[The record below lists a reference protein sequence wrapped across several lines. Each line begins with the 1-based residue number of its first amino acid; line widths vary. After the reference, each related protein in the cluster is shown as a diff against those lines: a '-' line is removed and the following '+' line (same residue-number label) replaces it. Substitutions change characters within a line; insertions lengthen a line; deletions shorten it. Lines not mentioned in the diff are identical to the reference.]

1 MTTFLLQRTRL
12 VVAIVALSTFVGLA
26 GALYN
31 GGAFG
36 PLKLSGRTAGLQTAA
51 ATTQVLVDWPAPS
64 IVERQ
69 LLPQD
74 LDGLGNRAEMLGR
87 VMASP
92 VVVQRISQRL
102 QVSQDRIAGL
112 ARITGNVPRALTE
125 PNSEVRA
132 SEIAWSKAPYRFEV
146 QARPEE
152 PIIDIYSQAPSEVGA
167 EALGTAAVDGLR
179 DYLHDL
185 AVQQGFKQTEPVVL
199 RQLGPSRGA
208 VVNSKA
214 PLAIGLITF
223 MTGFAATACV
233 LLGLTFLRVRR
244 MAAARAEDGDE
255 PAPVRPL
262 PIRGRVVALA
272 DDWPHTN
279 RLFPWLLA
287 AFLAVLW
294 LVPFNEIQLD
304 VSLPIDLKFDRLVL
318 PFVAGAFL
326 LALVA
331 GGRGASRLRRT
342 WIHLTVGVFVMLAFV
357 SVVLDA
363 RYLNQSLELDQAIK
377 RLPLMISYVSLF
389 VMAAAGIRRTE
400 VRAFLKYTLVLSLLC
415 AAGVIWEYRFK
426 YNPFYDFSRKL
437 LPGIF
442 SVGTADSAAVDD
454 IGRRVVRGP
463 AGVPLETVAML
474 SMALPIALVGLMH
487 AKTWGR
493 RALYGFGACLLL
505 AACFATYRKSALLA
519 PVSVILTL
527 AYFRRREL
535 LKLAPL
541 ALVLVVVIHVL
552 SPGALGSTTSQLDS
566 NRLGVATVSDRAV
579 DYDAVRPDV
588 WSHLAFGRGWGT
600 YDRTNYRTLDSE
612 ILQRII
618 EMGVLGLI
626 SYLLMGAS
634 VVWFA
639 RATIAGRDPTWAPL
653 ALIGAAAAVSFLTV
667 STLFDVISFPH
678 ATYIFLFV
686 AGIVAV
692 VIEPLRPEEEERRR
706 RELRAASLHTAR
718 SHGDRGARQPLPGRR
733 TPAHRGAP
741 EPR

>member
-1 MTTFLLQRTRL
+1 MVTFLLQRKRL
-12 VVAIVALSTFVGLA
+12 VLAVIALSTLVALA

-31 GGAFG
+31 GGAVG
-36 PLKLSGRTAGLQTAA
+36 PLALKGRSNLQVAA

-64 IVERQ
+64 IVQRQ
-69 LLPQD
+69 LYPQD
-74 LDGLGNRAEMLGR
+74 LDGLGNRAELLGR

-92 VVVQRISQRL
+92 AVLERVARRL
-102 QVSQDRIAGL
+102 KVPQDQIGAL
-112 ARITGNVPRALTE
+112 ARTTGNVPRALTE

-132 SEIAWSKAPYRFEV
+132 AEIQWSRSRYRIEV
-146 QARPEE
+146 QARPAQ
-152 PIIDIYSQAPSEVGA
+152 PIIDVYSQAPSTAEA

-179 DYLHDL
+179 DYLRDL
-185 AVQQGFKQTEPVVL
+185 AARQGFKEAEPVRL
-199 RQLGPSRGA
+199 RQLGLSRGA
-208 VVNSKA
+208 VVNSQA
-214 PLAIGLITF
+214 PLAIFVITF
-223 MTGFAATACV
+223 MTAFAATACL
-233 LLGLTFLRVRR
+233 LLGLIFLRVRR
-244 MAAARAEDGDE
+244 MAAPGNAAAHANASATAPMPAR
-255 PAPVRPL
+255 PA
-262 PIRGRVVALA
+262 GRRRVAAVA

-287 AFLAVLW
+287 VFVAVLW
-294 LVPFNEIQLD
+294 LIPFNEIQLN

-331 GGRGASRLRRT
+331 GSRGGPRLRLT
-342 WIHLTVGVFVMLAFV
+342 WIHGTVGAFV
-357 SVVLDA
+357 LIAFLSVVFDA
-363 RYLNQSLELDQAIK
+363 RYLNQSLELDQSIK

-400 VRAFLKYTLVLSLLC
+400 VRAFLKYMLVLSVIC

-426 YNPFYDFSRKL
+426 YNPFYDLSRKL

-442 SVGTADSAAVDD
+442 SVGAAESSAVDD

-487 AKTWGR
+487 AKVWSR
-493 RALYGFGACLLL
+493 RILYCFGACLLL

-552 SPGALGSTTSQLDS
+552 SPGALGSTTSQLDA

-579 DYDAVRPDV
+579 DYDAVRPEL
-588 WSHLAFGRGWGT
+588 WTHFALGRGWGS

-634 VVWFA
+634 VIFFA

-686 AGIVAV
+686 AGLVAV
-692 VIEPLRPEEEERRR
+692 VIEEPRPEEDETDERR
-706 RELRAASLHTAR
+706 EARAASLHAVRLRGGDAGPRQGLAAR
-718 SHGDRGARQPLPGRR
+718 R
-733 TPAHRGAP
+733 
-741 EPR
+741 

>member
-1 MTTFLLQRTRL
+1 MVTFLLQRKRL
-12 VVAIVALSTFVGLA
+12 VLAVIALSTLVGLA

-31 GGAFG
+31 GGAIG
-36 PLKLSGRTAGLQTAA
+36 PLALKGRSNLQVAA
-51 ATTQVLVDWPAPS
+51 ATTQVLVDYPAPS
-64 IVERQ
+64 IVQRQ
-69 LLPQD
+69 LYPQD
-74 LDGLGNRAEMLGR
+74 LDGLGNRAELLGR

-92 VVVQRISQRL
+92 VVLERVARRL
-102 QVSQDRIAGL
+102 KVPQAEIGAF
-112 ARITGNVPRALTE
+112 ARATGDVPRALTE
-125 PNSEVRA
+125 PGSEVRA
-132 SEIAWSKAPYRFEV
+132 SEIQWSRSRYRIEV
-146 QARPEE
+146 QARPAQ
-152 PIIDIYSQAPSEVGA
+152 PIIDIYSQAPSTAGA

-179 DYLHDL
+179 DYLRDL
-185 AVQQGFKQTEPVVL
+185 AARQGFKLAEPVRL
-199 RQLGPSRGA
+199 RQLGLSRGA
-208 VVNSKA
+208 VVNSHA
-214 PLAIGLITF
+214 PLAIAVITF
-223 MTGFAATACV
+223 MTAFAATACA
-233 LLGLTFLRVRR
+233 LLGLIFLRARR
-244 MAAARAEDGDE
+244 MVVPMPERTR
-255 PAPVRPL
+255 PA
-262 PIRGRVVALA
+262 GRSRIVAVA

-287 AFLAVLW
+287 VFVAVLW
-294 LVPFNEIQLD
+294 LVPFNEIQLNI
-304 VSLPIDLKFDRLVL
+304 SLPIDLKFDRLVL

-331 GGRGASRLRRT
+331 GGREGPRLRLT
-342 WIHLTVGVFVMLAFV
+342 WIHATVGAFV
-357 SVVLDA
+357 LIAFLSVVLDA
-363 RYLNQSLELDQAIK
+363 RYLNQSLELDQSIK

-400 VRAFLKYTLVLSLLC
+400 VRAFLKYMLVLSVIC

-426 YNPFYDFSRKL
+426 YNPFYDLSRKL

-442 SVGTADSAAVDD
+442 SVGAAESSAVDD

-487 AKTWGR
+487 AKVWSR
-493 RALYGFGACLLL
+493 RILYGFGACLLL

-552 SPGALGSTTSQLDS
+552 SPGALGSTTSKLDS

-579 DYDAVRPDV
+579 DYDAVRPEV
-588 WSHLAFGRGWGT
+588 WTHLAFGRGWGS

-612 ILQRII
+612 ILQRVI

-634 VVWFA
+634 VIFFA

-686 AGIVAV
+686 AGLVAV
-692 VIEPLRPEEEERRR
+692 VIEEPRPEEDESEERR
-706 RELRAASLHTAR
+706 ESRAASLHAVRVRGDAGPRHGLAAR
-718 SHGDRGARQPLPGRR
+718 R
-733 TPAHRGAP
+733 
-741 EPR
+741 

>member
-1 MTTFLLQRTRL
+1 MVTFLLQRKRL
-12 VVAIVALSTFVGLA
+12 VLAVIALSTLVALA

-31 GGAFG
+31 GGAIG
-36 PLKLSGRTAGLQTAA
+36 PLALKGRSANLQVAA
-51 ATTQVLVDWPAPS
+51 ARTQVLIDWPAPS

-69 LLPQD
+69 LLRQD
-74 LDGLGNRAEMLGR
+74 LAVLGNRAELLGR

-92 VVVQRISQRL
+92 LVLERVARRL
-102 QVSQDRIAGL
+102 RVAQEQVGGL

-125 PNSEVRA
+125 PGSEVRA
-132 SEIAWSKAPYRFEV
+132 AQIQWSRSRYRIEV
-146 QARPEE
+146 QARPAE
-152 PIIDIYSQAPSEVGA
+152 PIIDVYSQAPSTAEA

-179 DYLHDL
+179 DYLRDL
-185 AVQQGFKQTEPVVL
+185 AVRQGFKQAEPVRL

-208 VVNSKA
+208 VVNSRA
-214 PLAIGLITF
+214 PLAIFVITF
-223 MTGFAATACV
+223 MTAFAATACL
-233 LLGLTFLRVRR
+233 LLGLIFLRLRR
-244 MAAARAEDGDE
+244 MAAPMPERTR
-255 PAPVRPL
+255 PA
-262 PIRGRVVALA
+262 GRRRIAAVA
-272 DDWPHTN
+272 DDWPRTN
-279 RLFPWLLA
+279 RLFPWMLA
-287 AFLAVLW
+287 VFVAVLW
-294 LVPFNEIQLD
+294 LVPFNEIQLNM
-304 VSLPIDLKFDRLVL
+304 SLPIDLKFDRLVL

-331 GGRGASRLRRT
+331 GGRDGPRLRLT
-342 WIHLTVGVFVMLAFV
+342 WIHATVGTFVLIAFL

-363 RYLNQSLELDQAIK
+363 RYLNQSLELDQSIK
-377 RLPLMISYVSLF
+377 RLPLVISYVSLF
-389 VMAAAGIRRTE
+389 VMVASGMRRTE
-400 VRAFLKYTLVLSLLC
+400 VRAFLKYTLVLSVIC

-426 YNPFYDFSRKL
+426 YNPFYDLSRRL

-442 SVGTADSAAVDD
+442 SVGSAEAAAVDD

-463 AGVPLETVAML
+463 AAVPLETVAML

-487 AKTWGR
+487 AKVWSR
-493 RALYGFGACLLL
+493 RILYGFAACLLL

-541 ALVLVVVIHVL
+541 ALVLVVVIHIL

-579 DYDAVRPDV
+579 DYDAVRPEV
-588 WSHLAFGRGWGT
+588 WTHLAFGRGWGS

-626 SYLLMGAS
+626 AYLLMGAS
-634 VVWFA
+634 VIFFA
-639 RATIAGRDPTWAPL
+639 RTTIAGRDPTWAPL

-686 AGIVAV
+686 AGLVAV
-692 VIEPLRPEEEERRR
+692 VIEEPRPEEDETDERR
-706 RELRAASLHTAR
+706 EARAASLHAVRLRGGDAGTRQGLAAR
-718 SHGDRGARQPLPGRR
+718 R
-733 TPAHRGAP
+733 
-741 EPR
+741 